1 MEKCITTISVKVCD
15 VNCTLIKTNNAKYRS
30 TAIVT
35 PSHLPTLHQH
45 HDMMVIDNLSQLQQ
59 LGSAGGLNTDAAPRQ
74 DILFKFCPVDLAAFK
89 NCMGANGN
97 DENKCMEPKTLLD
110 KCAGGAFRTV
120 NMAGAGNWL
129 Y

>member
-1 MEKCITTISVKVCD
+1 MPMENMVHNFGGTKRKS
-15 VNCTLIKTNNAKYRS
+15 TLTDER
-30 TAIVT
+30 
-35 PSHLPTLHQH
+35 
-45 HDMMVIDNLSQLQQ
+45 VIFFAREDE
-59 LGSAGGLNTDAAPRQ
+59 GSPRQ

-110 KCAGGAFRTV
+110 KCAGAAFRTV